1 MELIQLWG
9 YHCHRCGHEWVPKN
23 KTEKP
28 RVCPKCKN
36 PYWDR
41 PRRDAGKESQATA
54 DKLAKRGRRKPA
66 QSSGE
71 VRK

>member
-9 YHCHRCGHEWVPKN
+9 YHCQRCGHEWVPKN
-23 KTEKP
+23 KGQKP

-41 PRRDAGKESQATA
+41 PRKQAVREGN
-54 DKLAKRGRRKPA
+54 AKANQPVEPRRRKSA
-66 QSSGE
+66 ESSDDAKE
-71 VRK
+71 

>member
-9 YHCHRCGHEWVPKN
+9 YRCQRCGHEWVPRD
-23 KTEKP
+23 KTQKP

-41 PRRDAGKESQATA
+41 PRKGEAQETGQSTNKPVKT
-54 DKLAKRGRRKPA
+54 GREMEDDG
-66 QSSGE
+66 SE
-71 VRK
+71 

>member
-9 YHCHRCGHEWVPKN
+9 YRCQRCGHEWVPRD
-23 KTEKP
+23 KTQKP

-41 PRRDAGKESQATA
+41 PRRKSEDGSAA
-54 DKLAKRGRRKPA
+54 AKGRKPA
-66 QSSGE
+66 SESN
-71 VRK
+71 